1 MGWWSLR
8 WSERMLLEISLA
20 VCTAL
25 EVTERREMLG
35 VLATCVL

>member
-1 MGWWSLR
+1 
-8 WSERMLLEISLA
+8 MLLEISLV

-25 EVTERREMLG
+25 GVTERREMLG